1 MPLVTNTRLVQWNR
15 RGREGEGAD
24 REPVE
29 RRQPGVGHSGPAIC
43 DRVAVH
49 LIGHVLLAHAT
60 ANSIISQ
67 EKPLDGNGH
76 FRFRG

>member
-1 MPLVTNTRLVQWNR
+1 VTNARLVQWKR

-29 RRQPGVGHSGPAIC
+29 RRQPGVGHGGPAIC
-43 DRVAVH
+43 DRLAVH
-49 LIGHVLLAHAT
+49 LIGNVLPADAT

-67 EKPLDGNGH
+67 EKPLDENCQ